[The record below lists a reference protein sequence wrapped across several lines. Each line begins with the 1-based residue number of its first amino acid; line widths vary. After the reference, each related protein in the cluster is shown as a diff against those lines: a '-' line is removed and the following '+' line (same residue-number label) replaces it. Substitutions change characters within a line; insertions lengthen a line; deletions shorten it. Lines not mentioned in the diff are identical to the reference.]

1 MPKKVFQGK
10 IISVKMQKVCVVL
23 VNVPK
28 RHPVY
33 KKSIKNT
40 KRFKASYGTPMRE
53 GNIVLIEETRPTSS
67 KVTWKV
73 VRILEDKLS
82 KGGK

>member
-1 MPKKVFQGK
+1 MPKKIFKGK
-10 IISVKMQKVCVVL
+10 VVSVKMQKACVVL

-40 KRFKASYGTPMRE
+40 KRFRASYENTVQE
-53 GNIVLIEETRPTSS
+53 GNTVLIEETRPMS
-67 KVTWKV
+67 KQITWKV
-73 VRILEDKLS
+73 IRILDGGLS
-82 KGGK
+82 KGDK

>member
-10 IISVKMQKVCVVL
+10 VISAKMQKVCVVL

-33 KKSIKNT
+33 NKSIKNT
-40 KRFKASYGTPMRE
+40 KRFKASYEIPVQVGSA
-53 GNIVLIEETRPTSS
+53 VLIEETRPTSS

-73 VRILEDKLS
+73 VQILEDKLS

>member
-1 MPKKVFQGK
+1 MSKKVFQGK
-10 IISVKMQKVCVVL
+10 VISVKMQKVCVVL

-40 KRFKASYGTPMRE
+40 KRFRASYDSPVQE
-53 GNIVLIEETRPTSS
+53 GNTVLIEETRPMS
-67 KVTWKV
+67 KQITWKV
-73 VRILEDKLS
+73 IRILDGGLS
-82 KGGK
+82 KGDK

>member
-1 MPKKVFQGK
+1 MPKKIFQGK
-10 IISVKMQKVCVVL
+10 VVSVKMQKVCVIL

-40 KRFKASYGTPMRE
+40 KRFKASYENPVQE
-53 GNIVLIEETRPTSS
+53 GNIVLIEEKRPTSS

-73 VRILEDKLS
+73 VQVLGEKLL

>member
-1 MPKKVFQGK
+1 MSKKVFQGK
-10 IISVKMQKVCVVL
+10 VISVKMQKVCVIL

-40 KRFKASYGTPMRE
+40 KRFKASYENPVQE
-53 GNIVLIEETRPTSS
+53 GNIVLIEEKRPTSS
-67 KVTWKV
+67 KVTWRV
-73 VRILEDKLS
+73 VQVLEEKLL